1 MSALAA
7 APTAGL
13 GPARPSMIIGT
24 GALVRLHLR
33 RDRVLLA
40 VWTLALGLLPAAM
53 VSATRVAYPTEQD
66 MINFAAVAL
75 ASPSQ
80 LATRGPVF
88 AATLG
93 GLVAWTVASSGALV
107 QAVVTILIT
116 VRHTRAD
123 EQTGRQETLSTTAIG
138 RLAPLTAAVTVSMIG
153 NLAVGLVATLGLL
166 VQGQAAVGSLLIG
179 AVFAGTGLFFTG
191 VTALV
196 AQLAQSG
203 AAYAISFSLLGVAF
217 ALAAAGDLTRS
228 WLVWLSPI
236 GWARHTEA
244 YAGDHG
250 WVPLLPAAGGVLTM
264 IIAGRLALVRDLGA
278 GLIPPRPG
286 RARAT
291 ALLSSPL
298 GLAWRRH
305 RSAIAGWALGLGMLG
320 LLLGSVTQSLDAQ
333 LDTPAFQQFSRVAG
347 GGSVSE
353 VFFRFIVYVLAQ
365 VATAAA
371 LATALALRGDERSG
385 LAEPIL
391 VTRTS
396 RTAWAFGE
404 ITMAALTGAAVLA
417 AIGLA
422 AGLTSGTGLS
432 LAAMTL
438 GYLPSVLIMIGLAVA
453 LTGWLPRAAGP
464 VCWTVLGL
472 LLVLDL
478 LGEFRLVPDLV
489 LRFSPYALTFSGQL
503 GLLPLVP
510 ALAGLTGLAVLLTG
524 IGIAGLRRRDLSNG

>member
-1 MSALAA
+1 
-7 APTAGL
+7 
-13 GPARPSMIIGT
+13 MIIGT
-24 GALVRLHLR
+24 GQLVRLHLR

-40 VWTLALGLLPAAM
+40 VWVLTLGLLPAAM
-53 VSATRVAYPTEQD
+53 VSATRVAYPTSQD

-75 ASPSQ
+75 ASPAQ

-107 QAVVTILIT
+107 QAVATILIT

-123 EQTGRQETLSTTAIG
+123 EQSGRQETLSTTAIG
-138 RLAPLTAAVTVSMIG
+138 RLAPLAAAISVSMIG
-153 NLAVGLVATLGLL
+153 NVAVGLVAALGLL
-166 VQGQAAVGSLLIG
+166 AQGQAPVGSLLIG

-191 VTALV
+191 VTALI

-203 AAYAISFSLLGVAF
+203 AAYAISLSVLGVSF

-236 GWARHTEA
+236 GWARHAEA
-244 YAGDHG
+244 FAGDHA
-250 WVPLLPAAGGVLTM
+250 WAPLLPAAGGVLTM
-264 IIAGRLALVRDLGA
+264 IIAARFALIRDLGA

-286 RARAT
+286 RARAS

-305 RSAIAGWALGLGMLG
+305 RSGLAAWAVGLGMLG

-333 LDTPAFQQFSRVAG
+333 LDTPAFQQLSAAAG

-371 LATALALRGDERSG
+371 LATVLSLHGDERSG

-396 RTAWAFGE
+396 RPAWAFGE

-422 AGLTSGTGLS
+422 AGLTSGTGPA

-453 LTGWLPRAAGP
+453 LTGWLPRAAAP
-464 VCWTVLGL
+464 VCWTGLGL

-478 LGEFRLVPDLV
+478 LGEFRLVPEQV
-489 LRFSPYALTFSGQL
+489 LWLSPYALTFGGQL
-503 GLLPLVP
+503 GRLPLVP

-524 IGIAGLRRRDLSNG
+524 IGIAGLRRRDLSHG

>member
-1 MSALAA
+1 
-7 APTAGL
+7 
-13 GPARPSMIIGT
+13 MIT
-24 GALVRLHLR
+24 GAPSLVRLHLR
-33 RDRVLLA
+33 RDRVLLV
-40 VWTLALGLLPAAM
+40 VWILALGLLPAAM
-53 VSATRVAYPTEQD
+53 VSATRIAYPTDTD
-66 MINFAAVAL
+66 MINFAAAAL

-107 QAVVTILIT
+107 QAVVTILVTI
-116 VRHTRAD
+116 RHTRAD
-123 EQTGRQETLSTTAIG
+123 EQSGRQETLSTTAVG
-138 RLAPLTAAVTVSMIG
+138 RLAPLAAAISVTMIG
-153 NLAVGLVATLGLL
+153 SVAVGVVAAAGLL
-166 VQGQAAVGSLLIG
+166 LQGQPPVGSLLIG
-179 AVFAGTGLFFTG
+179 AVFVGTGLFFAGT
-191 VTALV
+191 TALI
-196 AQLAQSG
+196 AQLAQTG
-203 AAYAISFSLLGVAF
+203 AAYAISFVVLGVAF

-228 WLVWLSPI
+228 WLVWLTPI

-244 YAGDHG
+244 FAGDHA
-250 WVPLLPAAGGVLTM
+250 WVPLLPAAAGALTM
-264 IIAGRLALVRDLGA
+264 IIAGWLALRRDLGA

-298 GLAWRRH
+298 GLAWRRQ
-305 RSAIAGWALGLGMLG
+305 RGSVVGWSVGLGTLG
-320 LLLGSVTQSLDAQ
+320 LLLGSVTRSLDAQ
-333 LDTPAFQQFSRVAG
+333 LDTPAFRQLSGATG

-371 LATALALRGDERSG
+371 LAAVLTLRGDERAG

-391 VTRTS
+391 VTRTA
-396 RTAWAFGE
+396 RTAWALGA

-417 AIGLA
+417 ALGLA

-438 GYLPSVLIMIGLAVA
+438 GYLPPVLIMIGLAVA
-453 LTGWLPRAAGP
+453 LIGWLPRAAGP

-489 LRFSPYALTFSGQL
+489 LRLSPYALTFSGQL
-503 GLLPLVP
+503 GLLPLLPV
-510 ALAGLTGLAVLLTG
+510 LAGLTLLAVLLTG
-524 IGIAGLRRRDLSNG
+524 IGMAGLRRRDLSNG